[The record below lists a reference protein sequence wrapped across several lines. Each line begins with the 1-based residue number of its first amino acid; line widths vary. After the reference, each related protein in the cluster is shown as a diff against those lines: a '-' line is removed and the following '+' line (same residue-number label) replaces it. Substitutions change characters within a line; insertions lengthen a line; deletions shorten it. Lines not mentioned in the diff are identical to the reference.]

1 MEKYLYK
8 PSQAFADKLD
18 DIKKTD
24 PKAYTRIQQVID
36 RLLVNPGDAD
46 GKMHGRY
53 QGEEPRQRVGASSKE
68 KARLDWGHSTHN
80 RAIHLRAQLT
90 CNSTRTCFSR
100 RTRNGRRHYLA
111 FSRKLKK
118 YVGRKDYRLIYYWC
132 ELCRKENR
140 RLESAC
146 EHCKS
151 LPDQSVIFFDL
162 YHKKDSK
169 RV

>member
-1 MEKYLYK
+1 MEKYIYR
-8 PSQAFADKLD
+8 PSEAFANKLD
-18 DIKKTD
+18 NIRKTD
-24 PKAYTRIQQVID
+24 PKGYTRIQQVID

-53 QGEEPRQRVGASSKE
+53 R
-68 KARLDWGHSTHN
+68 
-80 RAIHLRAQLT
+80 
-90 CNSTRTCFSR
+90 
-100 RTRNGRRHYLA
+100 GR
-111 FSRKLKK
+111 FKK
-118 YVGRKDYRLIYYWC
+118 YVGHKDYRLIYYWC

-146 EHCKS
+146 EHCES
-151 LPDQSVIFFDL
+151 FPDQSVIFFDL